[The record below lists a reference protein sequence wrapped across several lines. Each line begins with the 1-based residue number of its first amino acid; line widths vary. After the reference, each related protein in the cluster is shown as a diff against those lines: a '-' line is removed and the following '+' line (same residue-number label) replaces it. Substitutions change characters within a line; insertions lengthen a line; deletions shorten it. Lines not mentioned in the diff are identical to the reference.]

1 MKTVTT
7 ASSSKDDGHLDYSA
21 HGNVENLKLEETG
34 ANGEDKHRRPTSV
47 FRVGS
52 RVERELDGLWF
63 PGTITDVEAGSDC
76 YEIEYDEDMNRE
88 GEVPGSELRLV
99 DPSRTREAPPKT
111 ELTAQEREMLRK
123 DSLLMQTP
131 DYDPNKAPTVVLHHQ
146 GETNAA
152 GGYIINGLENNVA
165 TGNGLRGI
173 RWLRGNSF

>member
-1 MKTVTT
+1 MKTVT
-7 ASSSKDDGHLDYSA
+7 AANNPGNDNSPVE
-21 HGNVENLKLEETG
+21 NVESFKFEE
-34 ANGEDKHRRPTSV
+34 GEQAEMYGHGKHWRLTA
-47 FRVGS
+47 FRVGT

-63 PGTITDVEAGSDC
+63 PGTITGVVPESDC

-88 GEVPGSELRLV
+88 REIPRCELRLL
-99 DPSRTREAPPKT
+99 DPNRTREQPVAK
-111 ELTAQEREMLRK
+111 ELTAHQREMLRK
-123 DSLLMQTP
+123 DSLLLQTA
-131 DYDPNKAPTVVLHHQ
+131 DYDPNKAPTVVLHRQ